1 MKSLFKSL
9 LTVGLIFCLYYVLWG
24 IWSWIIPVAWTG
36 GPTRI
41 TRPEFS
47 EFFVMAWA
55 LVILI
60 KPLLKEKE

>member
-9 LTVGLIFCLYYVLWG
+9 LTVGLIFCLHYVLWG

-36 GPTRI
+36 GPARLI
-41 TRPEFS
+41 TPVFS

-55 LVILI
+55 LVVLL
-60 KPLLKEKE
+60 KPLFQEKE